1 MTDEEFRRLA
11 AFRLSLRKF
20 SFFSEQAA
28 EALGLTSQQYQTLLA
43 IKAHD
48 DASPFTVKAL
58 AQWLLIKHNS
68 AVGLVDRIEQL
79 GLVTRRPYEGDR
91 RSVVV
96 ALTPRGRRLLNR
108 LAIEHR
114 RELQRIAP
122 ELMRYVRHFAKQ
134 IDESEWRRKPAADAA

>member
-1 MTDEEFRRLA
+1 MIDEEFRRLA
-11 AFRLSLRKF
+11 EFRLALRRF

-28 EALGLTSQQYQTLLA
+28 EALGLTPQQYQTLLA
-43 IKAHD
+43 IKAHEGTG
-48 DASPFTVKAL
+48 PFTVKVL

-79 GLVTRRPYEGDR
+79 GLVVRRPYEADR
-91 RSVVV
+91 RSVIV

-122 ELMRYVRHFAKQ
+122 ELLRYFRHFARQ
-134 IDESEWRRKPAADAA
+134 IDESEWRKRRAS

>member
-11 AFRLSLRKF
+11 AFRLLLRKF
-20 SFFSEQAA
+20 QFFSEQAS
-28 EALGLTSQQYQTLLA
+28 ETLGLTSQQYLTLLA

-48 DASPFTVKAL
+48 EASPFTVKVL
-58 AQWLLIKHNS
+58 AQGLLIKHNS
-68 AVGLVDRIEQL
+68 AVGLVDRTEQL
-79 GLVTRRPYEGDR
+79 GLVERRPYQGDR

-96 ALTPRGRRLLNR
+96 ALTPRGRRALNR

-122 ELMRYVRHFAKQ
+122 ELTRYFRHFAKQ
-134 IDESEWRRKPAADAA
+134 IEESEWRRKPDADAT